1 MRELYLFSFCVT
13 VLVACDGSTATDWA
27 LTRREEGGRRVGNGV
42 LGFRGVAR
50 GETKVDCMV
59 VRGVG
64 GVRRVA
70 V

>member
-1 MRELYLFSFCVT
+1 
-13 VLVACDGSTATDWA
+13 
-27 LTRREEGGRRVGNGV
+27 VGNGV

-64 GVRRVA
+64 DLRRVA